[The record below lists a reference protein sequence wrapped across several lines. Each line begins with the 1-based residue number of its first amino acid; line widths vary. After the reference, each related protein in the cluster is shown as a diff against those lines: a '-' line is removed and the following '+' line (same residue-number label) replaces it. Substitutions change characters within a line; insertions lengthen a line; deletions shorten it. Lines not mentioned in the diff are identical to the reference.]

1 MKKVRFLIA
10 LILVLGFTTILSGC
24 NSSKILNKL
33 TEKGYF
39 LNSYDDAI
47 LQTDIVNK
55 ITAHFNENTNP
66 KKKAILIT
74 IDGMRAES
82 LEYIMGNDLG
92 FAAISKTGGLYW
104 TKPANLDSK
113 AKIDVGVNFLSIVT
127 GQEPSTFN
135 VLKSTDAKREKP
147 YSIISTI
154 STMSEKY
161 SVKFLTD
168 NKAYIDMYLAAE
180 IKAMQSQKLSC
191 VSCVDLNAVRTECL
205 NDLSGNDFIT
215 VAISNPYVVAAGNY
229 KMSNAA
235 YLASLLHLN
244 YYIDDLYSEITN
256 RTKANNEDWL
266 VIVTTTCGGN
276 TKLAANKEEGNI
288 LTFML
293 SNKVFNN

>member
-1 MKKVRFLIA
+1 MRKVRFLTA
-10 LILVLGFTTILSGC
+10 LILVLGFATILSGC
-24 NSSKILNKL
+24 NSNKILNRL

-39 LNSYDDAI
+39 SDSYDNAI
-47 LQTDIVNK
+47 PQTDIVNK
-55 ITAHFNENTNP
+55 ITAHFNQNTSV
-66 KKKAILIT
+66 KKKAVLIT

-92 FAAISKTGGLYW
+92 LSRIAKTGGLYW

-113 AKIDVGVNFLSIVT
+113 AKIDLGVNFLSIVT

-147 YSIISTI
+147 YSIV

-161 SVKFLTD
+161 RVKFLTD

-180 IKAMQSQKLSC
+180 IKAMESQKLSC
-191 VSCVDLNAVRTECL
+191 VSCVDLNAVRSECL
-205 NDLSGNDFIT
+205 SNLNGNDFIT

-244 YYIDDLYSEITN
+244 YYIVL
-256 RTKANNEDWL
+256 
-266 VIVTTTCGGN
+266 
-276 TKLAANKEEGNI
+276 
-288 LTFML
+288 
-293 SNKVFNN
+293 

>member
-1 MKKVRFLIA
+1 MRKVRFLTA
-10 LILVLGFTTILSGC
+10 LILVLGFATILSVC
-24 NSSKILNKL
+24 NSNKILNRL

-39 LNSYDDAI
+39 SDSYDNAI
-47 LQTDIVNK
+47 PQTDIVNK
-55 ITAHFNENTNP
+55 ITAHFNQNTSV
-66 KKKAILIT
+66 KKKAVLIT

-92 FAAISKTGGLYW
+92 LSRIAKTGGLYW

-113 AKIDVGVNFLSIVT
+113 AKIDLGVNFLSIVT

-147 YSIISTI
+147 YSIV

-161 SVKFLTD
+161 RVKFLTD

-180 IKAMQSQKLSC
+180 IKAMESQKLSC
-191 VSCVDLNAVRTECL
+191 VSCVDLNAVRSECL
-205 NDLSGNDFIT
+205 SNLNGNDFIT

-244 YYIDDLYSEITN
+244 YYIDDLYSEIA
-256 RTKANNEDWL
+256 KKVDEDWL
-266 VIVTTTCGGN
+266 IIIATTCGGN
-276 TKLAANKEEGNI
+276 TKLANNNEEGNV

-293 SNKVFNN
+293 SNKVF

>member
-1 MKKVRFLIA
+1 MRKVRFLTA
-10 LILVLGFTTILSGC
+10 LILVLGFATILSGC
-24 NSSKILNKL
+24 NSNKILNRL

-39 LNSYDDAI
+39 SDSYDNAI
-47 LQTDIVNK
+47 PQTDIVNK
-55 ITAHFNENTNP
+55 ITAHFNQNTSV
-66 KKKAILIT
+66 KKKAVLIT

-92 FAAISKTGGLYW
+92 LSRIAKTGGLYW

-113 AKIDVGVNFLSIVT
+113 AKIDLGVNFLSIVT

-147 YSIISTI
+147 YSIV

-161 SVKFLTD
+161 IVKFLTD

-180 IKAMQSQKLSC
+180 IKAMESQKLSC
-191 VSCVDLNAVRTECL
+191 VSCVDLNAVRSECL
-205 NDLSGNDFIT
+205 SNLNGNDFIT

-244 YYIDDLYSEITN
+244 YYIDDLYSEIA
-256 RTKANNEDWL
+256 KKVDEDWL
-266 VIVTTTCGGN
+266 IIIATTCGGN
-276 TKLAANKEEGNI
+276 TKLANNNEEGNV

-293 SNKVFNN
+293 SNKVF